1 MHAISFPHRL
11 AAAAGAGALLA
22 AALPAAAH
30 ADRLETAAPGA
41 ANLATGGGFQAWS
54 APQADGT
61 HRLTIRRPD
70 GVVLTPDIP
79 AFGAPV
85 DPSIGTTLARGA
97 RGNSA
102 ADRGLSAVYS
112 RCEGASVSENC
123 DVFRFDLFGQEE
135 SRVEALATPGA
146 SETAPSVNLG
156 TWAFARRGG
165 ARPGTYSY
173 TTLGKRLRRLTPT
186 LALETAV
193 SPTRV
198 AFTFRTSRGGGV
210 QVRRASGEGRPLQAA
225 SGLATTPR
233 SVQVT
238 RYRAGWL
245 VPEAGATRVFQTRR
259 FAGSG
264 GPFRLAVDE
273 APRTLPAGVTSAV
286 GGTSA
291 LFLRYLD
298 GEGVKTMDP
307 AIR

>member
-156 TWAFARRGG
+156 TWAFA
-165 ARPGTYSY
+165 AAAAPAPGRTATP
-173 TTLGKRLRRLTPT
+173 TTDNRLRRFTRT
-186 LALETAV
+186 VALETATSAARLALHV
-193 SPTRV
+193 RQRGFGVRSQ
-198 AFTFRTSRGGGV
+198 TFRAPACSVPAAGL
-210 QVRRASGEGRPLQAA
+210 QVRRGPCRSPL
-225 SGLATTPR
+225 
-233 SVQVT
+233 
-238 RYRAGWL
+238 
-245 VPEAGATRVFQTRR
+245 RVGGCCPARRHRVYQTRR

-264 GPFRLAVDE
+264 RP
-273 APRTLPAGVTSAV
+273 LPARGGRGARAPCRGVTAAAATRAS
-286 GGTSA
+286 
-291 LFLRYLD
+291 LRRYVD
-298 GEGVKTMDP
+298 AEGVRTM
-307 AIR
+307 ILHR